1 MSLSLMTQFSPKSI
15 SLGRSWTSVPLKYL
29 CSRLQYSTSSPP
41 SPLLSRLREDLKSAM
56 RARDTPKLNVVRGIL
71 ADITNSSKTASP
83 VKDDLALLALLRKR
97 ITAAKQA
104 AQQAEEVGRPDL
116 VDKEAEQMGILEQ
129 YAGNV
134 KTISDEEIQQSIT
147 RIVEQLQKEGKEV
160 VTGNILKKCFGP
172 GGAFEGR
179 MVEKQTVARLV
190 KEAVAK

>member
-160 VTGNILKKCFGP
+160 VTGNILKK
-172 GGAFEGR
+172 
-179 MVEKQTVARLV
+179 
-190 KEAVAK
+190 

>member
-1 MSLSLMTQFSPKSI
+1 MARFSPNSI
-15 SLGRSWTSVPLKYL
+15 SLGRSSTSVSLKYL
-29 CSRLQYSTSSPP
+29 HSLPRYSTNSAP

-56 RARDTPKLNVVRGIL
+56 RARDTPKLNVLRGIL
-71 ADITNSSKTASP
+71 ADITNSSKTSSP
-83 VKDDLALLALLRKR
+83 IKDDLALLALLRKR
-97 ITAAKQA
+97 ITAVKQA

-129 YAGNV
+129 YAGSV
-134 KTISDEEIQQSIT
+134 KTISNDEIQQVIT
-147 RIVEQLQKEGKEV
+147 RVVEQLQKEGKEV

-190 KEAVAK
+190 KEAVPK